1 MQQTS
6 KLSMHQN
13 YLEGLLKQIMG
24 PTSSISHSGGLHGGR
39 EFAFLTSS
47 QAMQLLAWGL
57 ALRTTV
63 LKPSY
68 SKCSV
73 WTSSLT

>member
-1 MQQTS
+1 
-6 KLSMHQN
+6 
-13 YLEGLLKQIMG
+13 MG
-24 PTSSISHSGGLHGGR
+24 PTSSISHSGGLHGAR

-47 QAMQLLAWGL
+47 QAMLLQARVL